1 MANYNIKNLKLK
13 QLSRGVLRK
22 RCSEHIQ
29 QTCNRTPMSK
39 CDFNKV
45 AKATSLKSHFGMDV
59 LLYICWIF
67 SEHLFPRILLDGCF
81 SLKFL
86 KQTFEVSIKIFC
98 RKWEGEN
105 LPKWFFIYKQL
116 EKCQIEYYS
125 DNLNLKRFC
134 RRTSLHVFMLP
145 ISLLKKE
152 SVII

>member
-1 MANYNIKNLKLK
+1 MGKYNSRNLKQK

-22 RCSEHIQ
+22 RCSENIQ
-29 QTCNRTPMSK
+29 QTYKRTPMSK
-39 CDFNKV
+39 CNFNKV

-67 SEHLFPRILLDGCF
+67 LEHLFLRILLDGCF

-98 RKWEGEN
+98 WKWEGEN
-105 LPKWFFIYKQL
+105 LPKRFFIYKQL

-134 RRTSLHVFMLP
+134 RRTSLHVLMLP

-152 SVII
+152 SVIM